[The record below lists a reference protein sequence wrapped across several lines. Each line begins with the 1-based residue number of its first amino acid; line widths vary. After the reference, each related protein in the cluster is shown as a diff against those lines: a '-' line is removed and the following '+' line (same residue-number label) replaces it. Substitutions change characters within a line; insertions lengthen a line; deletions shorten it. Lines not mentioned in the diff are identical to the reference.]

1 MNTELKKKQKY
12 DFEKYFFKVIN
23 NLVFEKPMENDR
35 KKTETLSLQRPK
47 QEGILVS
54 EPNCHTTFITNR
66 KEINQNF
73 HE

>member
-1 MNTELKKKQKY
+1 M
-12 DFEKYFFKVIN
+12 N

-54 EPNCHTTFITNR
+54 EPNCHTTFFTNR